1 MTNQYYPAA
10 HIDHARALTLLK
22 GEIKR
27 QDDFLFDL
35 KLLSARLKHI
45 GPQGNRL
52 LNLML
57 ADYHRHPVPNARVID
72 NDLMM
77 MAELDATTADSG
89 KGVPLK
95 K

>member
-27 QDDFLFDL
+27 QDELLFDL
-35 KLLSARLKHI
+35 KLL
-45 GPQGNRL
+45 
-52 LNLML
+52 
-57 ADYHRHPVPNARVID
+57 VPNARVID